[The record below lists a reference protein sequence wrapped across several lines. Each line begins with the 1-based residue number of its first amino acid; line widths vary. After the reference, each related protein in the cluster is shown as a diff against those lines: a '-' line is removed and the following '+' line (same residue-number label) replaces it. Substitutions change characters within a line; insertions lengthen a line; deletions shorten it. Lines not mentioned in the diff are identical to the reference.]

1 MSDLQS
7 NYSIIGILIA
17 LVGVLTGK
25 DIWEFL
31 KHLTDS
37 KNKSNDK
44 VVLIYETQISE
55 LKERIKELEAKQEVL
70 IEKLEAKI
78 TRSRGKKE

>member
-1 MSDLQS
+1 MQQ
-7 NYSIIGILIA
+7 YSIIGIVLA
-17 LVGVLTGK
+17 LVGLLKGK

-44 VVLIYETQISE
+44 VVLIYETQIKE
-55 LKERIKELEAKQEVL
+55 LKERIKELEAKQEIL

-78 TRSRGKKE
+78 TRSRGKRT